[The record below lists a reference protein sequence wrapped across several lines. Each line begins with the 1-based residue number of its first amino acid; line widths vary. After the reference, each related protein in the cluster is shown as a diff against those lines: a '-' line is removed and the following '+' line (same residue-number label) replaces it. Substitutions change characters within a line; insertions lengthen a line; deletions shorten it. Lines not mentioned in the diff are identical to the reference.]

1 MFLLSIPK
9 NRIISIPDIT
19 LLQGAK
25 ATLVGEKN
33 TDLRLTA
40 LSGKAQIELPEK
52 LAYQHAFLIKISGLA
67 D

>member
-1 MFLLSIPK
+1 M
-9 NRIISIPDIT
+9 
-19 LLQGAK
+19 
-25 ATLVGEKN
+25 
-33 TDLRLTA
+33 DLRRTA